1 VWCAGE
7 LSPRRESTFPIGLD
21 LGLDGKLRELQDDRA
36 LVSELS
42 GGLESVKSASRRRAV
57 DRRSLIVR
65 LELW

>member
-1 VWCAGE
+1 VDHEHGVAN
-7 LSPRRESTFPIGLD
+7 L
-21 LGLDGKLRELQDDRA
+21 LRELQDDRA

-42 GGLESVKSASRRRAV
+42 GGVESVKSASRRRAV

>member
-1 VWCAGE
+1 
-7 LSPRRESTFPIGLD
+7 LD